1 MERSKSIHKERRE
14 TGATK
19 KDLTV
24 PVWKAFLFTVAL
36 LPLVLLLYWI
46 YLLIWDP
53 QGSEGSFGG
62 TYGTAALIAALVVVY
77 FGGVIVHELI
87 HGLCFAYFGGKPL
100 SSVEFGM
107 HWKMLSAYASLPEPI
122 PARAYRIGTAMP
134 GLVLG
139 VVPYLVGLA
148 TGNVWVTLFGVVFT
162 WSAGG
167 DALILLVMRGV
178 GPRELVEDSPT
189 RVGCYVLE

>member
-1 MERSKSIHKERRE
+1 VHEEE
-14 TGATK
+14 QGEEGAPK
-19 KDLTV
+19 RDLTV
-24 PVWKAFLFTVAL
+24 PVWKALLFAMAL

-53 QGSEGSFGG
+53 QGSEGSLG
-62 TYGTAALIAALVVVY
+62 ALIAALVVVY
-77 FGGVIVHELI
+77 VGGVVLHELI
-87 HGLCFAYFGGKPL
+87 HGLCFAYFSGKPL
-100 SSVEFGM
+100 SSVEFGV
-107 HWKMLSAYASLPEPI
+107 HWKTFTPYASLPAEPI
-122 PARAYRIGTAMP
+122 PARAYRIGAAMP

-162 WSAGG
+162 WGAGG
-167 DALILLVMRGV
+167 DALILLLMRGV